1 MAPIPFRSDK
11 DGVYNWPQYSRGS
24 KKPATH
30 TQQKITHVSPLGGV
44 SNTYS
49 SAIISILAMVPLSI
63 FFQLLSLLIATL
75 QVHISWILYPRVG
88 HRRPL
93 ISICKLRLSGCYT
106 KMFFLIYSS
115 NCSGSWKVNT
125 QESLRKCVTTT
136 DHYSRWTTARF
147 GLSKTRKTDMER
159 STLSRPRL
167 TDWLRV
173 PEIWLAT
180 TNPLIYLICI

>member
-93 ISICKLRLSGCYT
+93 IFYQIERLLYEDV
-106 KMFFLIYSS
+106 FFKFIAQTVQEVERWIPKKASENVWQLQTITAAERPQGLVCQKQERLIWNIPLY
-115 NCSGSWKVNT
+115 
-125 QESLRKCVTTT
+125 Q
-136 DHYSRWTTARF
+136 
-147 GLSKTRKTDMER
+147 GLDW
-159 STLSRPRL
+159 L
-167 TDWLRV
+167 TDS
-173 PEIWLAT
+173 E
-180 TNPLIYLICI
+180 YLKFDSPRPIL

>member
-75 QVHISWILYPRVG
+75 QVHISWIIYPRVG

-106 KMFFLIYSS
+106 KIFFKFIAQTVQEVERWIPKKASENVWQLQTITAAERPHGLVCQKQERLIWNVPLY
-115 NCSGSWKVNT
+115 
-125 QESLRKCVTTT
+125 Q
-136 DHYSRWTTARF
+136 
-147 GLSKTRKTDMER
+147 GLDW
-159 STLSRPRL
+159 L
-167 TDWLRV
+167 TDF
-173 PEIWLAT
+173 
-180 TNPLIYLICI
+180 